1 MNKATLKLETLT
13 CPSCLQKIESSLK
26 QTPGIDKESIKV
38 LFNASEVKVDF
49 DEDQVTIDQ
58 IEEAI
63 EDLGYP
69 VISSKVKEGV

>member
-13 CPSCLQKIESSLK
+13 CPSCLQKIERSLK

-38 LFNASEVKVDF
+38 LFNASKVKVDF